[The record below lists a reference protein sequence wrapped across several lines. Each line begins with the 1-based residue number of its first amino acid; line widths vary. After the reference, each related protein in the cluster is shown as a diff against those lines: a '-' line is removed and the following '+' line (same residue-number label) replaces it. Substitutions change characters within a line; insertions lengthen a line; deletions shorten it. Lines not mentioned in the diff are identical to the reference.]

1 MAFLSNKEL
10 SDMRAHAA
18 VTLPDSCSIV
28 AYSETRDSGGRLTQ
42 GASGTVT
49 AACRYAAGEAGW
61 TQLVGEKPQA
71 GNVGVFSM
79 AGTLSLNLTDTILY
93 NSRKYYIRG
102 TNVND
107 SERMLT
113 RVAVEIANG

>member
-1 MAFLSNKEL
+1 
-10 SDMRAHAA
+10 
-18 VTLPDSCSIV
+18 
-28 AYSETRDSGGRLTQ
+28 
-42 GASGTVT
+42 
-49 AACRYAAGEAGW
+49 
-61 TQLVGEKPQA
+61 
-71 GNVGVFSM
+71 M